1 MRNLSALRKDWS
13 TIEAEETRL
22 LRTLTVQE
30 SVRQW
35 LMLQRTFEFQLQ
47 STAALFAPERQAA
60 LAQLQLRLRRIA
72 EWQAQH
78 GKPA

>member
-1 MRNLSALRKDWS
+1 MRDLSALREGWE

-22 LRTLTVQE
+22 LRALTVQE
-30 SVRQW
+30 SVHQW

-47 STAALFAPERQAA
+47 STAALFASERQAA
-60 LAQLQLRLRRIA
+60 LARLQSRLHLIA

-78 GKPA
+78 GKSA